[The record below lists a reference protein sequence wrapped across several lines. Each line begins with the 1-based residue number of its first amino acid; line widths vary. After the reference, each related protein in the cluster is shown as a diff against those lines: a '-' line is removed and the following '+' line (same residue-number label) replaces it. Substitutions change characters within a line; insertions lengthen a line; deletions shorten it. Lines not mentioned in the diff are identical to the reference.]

1 MNYDFKPSPLI
12 YDKTKIDNVTHIK
25 NILLISQSINDYNVL
40 VSACN
45 EDTFP
50 IIFSTISTKAEL
62 LEILQTKFTTLER
75 LGIAFLGN
83 HTIFLDSKPFFVE
96 NECNEN
102 TQFVVDVITRLQLKN
117 IDYLGCNTLQKE
129 GWVSYYKYI
138 TSNTTILLGASN
150 DATGNI
156 RNHNSDWIMES
167 TNQDI
172 EFIYFNES
180 IKYYNYVLDSVPDI
194 RPFTLNYTKSWNGSY
209 NVYLPQDGT
218 YLGKDITIYITAEID
233 INGFV
238 PYYSYIDGSPIKS
251 AVLTIIKDGHITN
264 YTITGF
270 DLVFLYFTQPI
281 NYEQILLTQLYD
293 FNFYDTDS
301 FFGGAGPGVL
311 RIPSLSLN
319 AVLTSINPPVLRPAP
334 TTPTIITVL
343 PPVTCF
349 KENTRILTQN
359 GYVYVQDLKIK
370 DLVKTALHGFI
381 PIICIGKQEIMHYAL
396 KERIK
401 DQLYQ
406 YAEYDNLCI
415 TGCHSVLVH
424 NISNYE
430 SQIRNVL
437 GNIYVTDNMYRLP
450 ACIDPRADI
459 LPESGKYIIY
469 HIALDNNCRFG
480 NYGIYANGLL
490 VETCSIRYL
499 TELSNMTIIQA

>member
-1 MNYDFKPSPLI
+1 
-12 YDKTKIDNVTHIK
+12 
-25 NILLISQSINDYNVL
+25 
-40 VSACN
+40 
-45 EDTFP
+45 
-50 IIFSTISTKAEL
+50 
-62 LEILQTKFTTLER
+62 
-75 LGIAFLGN
+75 
-83 HTIFLDSKPFFVE
+83 LDSKPFFVE

-156 RNHNSDWIMES
+156 NNHNSDWIMES

-180 IKYYNYVLDSVPDI
+180 IKYYNYVLDSIPDI
-194 RPFTLNYTKSWNGSY
+194 RTFTLNYTKSWDEISY
-209 NVYLPQDGT
+209 NVYLPQNGPV
-218 YLGKDITIYITAEID
+218 LGKDITIYITAEID

-238 PYYSYIDGSPIKS
+238 PYAGGIAGSPIKS
-251 AVLTIIKDGHITN
+251 AVLTTKSGGGITN
-264 YTITGF
+264 YTMTGS
-270 DLVFLYFTQPI
+270 DRVNLYFNQPI
-281 NYEQILLTQLYD
+281 NYEEILLTQLND
-293 FNFYDTDS
+293 FNFFVSDYPLNPSPD
-301 FFGGAGPGVL
+301 FFGNAPGVL
-311 RIPSLSLN
+311 RIPSLSIN
-319 AVLTSINPPVLRPAP
+319 AVLTSITPSALRPAP

-349 KENTRILTQN
+349 KENTKILTQN

-370 DLVKTALHGFI
+370 DLVKTALHGFV
-381 PIICIGKQEIMHYAL
+381 PINCIGKQEIMHYAL

-406 YAEYDNLCI
+406 YADYENLCI

-499 TELSNMTIIQA
+499 TELSNMTLLCRNN